1 MSLIEDMLTGS
12 IGKVVA
18 VGATAVALPRVF
30 PQLAPPLR
38 TALRSGLKLF
48 IESESD
54 AEGGIID
61 KLVDDTMQ
69 SVLASLSAPGSGG
82 EQNKSAEA
90 AVQHF
95 QDRAHHRARRYARD
109 DPDRHARYHRHV
121 SRLKAAL
128 AKAQQGRSP
137 EDQRA
142 LQQLAGQ
149 LDAA

>member
-1 MSLIEDMLTGS
+1 MALIEDMLTGS

-18 VGATAVALPRVF
+18 VGATAAVLPRVF

-38 TALRSGLKLF
+38 MALKSGLKLF

-61 KLVDDTMQ
+61 KLVGDTMQ
-69 SVLASLSAPGSGG
+69 SVLASLAAPGSDG
-82 EQNKSAEA
+82 EQDKSAEA
-90 AVQHF
+90 AVKHF
-95 QDRAHHRARRYARD
+95 QDRAHRRARRYARD
-109 DPDRHARYHRHV
+109 DPDRHARYHRHI

-137 EDQRA
+137 EDQRV

-149 LDAA
+149 FDAA